1 MASAV
6 AQCVAVSTAARASQR
21 APARVSSGA
30 PKTPM
35 ARRAVSASRGLGVRV
50 RAEKGSG
57 DAGDAAAA
65 TATEVGKGKKA
76 EDSKNSEAKKALT
89 KALAKGEPVKGRVE
103 VANRGGLIL
112 RVFNGRFRAFL
123 PLSQMA
129 SSRTLKVKST
139 RITGPTTVT
148 APLASFDD
156 EEEDFVPPPAV
167 PAAEKE
173 EKKARQ
179 TGKDA
184 AVAALE
190 GQVGKTIDVKITSVD
205 GTKIVVSERALAQER
220 GAKAL
225 EVGVRVSGVIVSLSD
240 FGAFVELSEDDP
252 QAPRMEG
259 LIHISELSWNR
270 ISHPRDV
277 VRVGDEVDVKV
288 LDVAPGQGNK
298 PARVTFSLKQ
308 TQADPLLETLDTI
321 MPVAMPE
328 PSMDEDELL
337 DTPLPGLMDICANLL
352 TEDGIDA
359 VIPGR
364 QAVEQR
370 VVSQDLE
377 LWLTNAVVADGYN
390 LLARAGRQVQEIH
403 VVTGL
408 NRDSI
413 KLAIKRAT
421 SAIKK

>member
-1 MASAV
+1 MV
-6 AQCVAVSTAARASQR
+6 LL
-21 APARVSSGA
+21 
-30 PKTPM
+30 
-35 ARRAVSASRGLGVRV
+35 SRGGVRAN
-50 RAEKGSG
+50 AEKGSG
-57 DAGDAAAA
+57 DTGDA
-65 TATEVGKGKKA
+65 TATTVTADKGKEGKGKKD
-76 EDSKNSEAKKALT
+76 DSKNAEAKKALT
-89 KALAKGEPVKGRVE
+89 RALEKGEPVSGRVE

-129 SSRTLKVKST
+129 SSRTLKLKGT
-139 RITGPTTVT
+139 RKTGPTTVT

-156 EEEDFVPPPAV
+156 DEEDFVPPPEV
-167 PAAEKE
+167 PKE
-173 EKKARQ
+173 EKEKKQ
-179 TGKDA
+179 KITSGKDA

-190 GQVGKTIDVKITSVD
+190 SQVGKIIDVKVTSVD

-220 GAKAL
+220 GAKSL
-225 EVGVRVSGVIVSLSD
+225 EAGVRCAGVIVSLSD

-288 LDVAPGQGNK
+288 LDISPGQGNK

-308 TQADPLLETLDTI
+308 TLADPLLETLDTI

-328 PSMDEDELL
+328 PSMDEDELSE
-337 DTPLPGLMDICANLL
+337 TPLPGLMDICANLL
-352 TEDGIDA
+352 TEEGIDA

-377 LWLTNAVVADGYN
+377 LWLTNLVVDDGYN

-408 NRDSI
+408 NRESI

>member
-1 MASAV
+1 
-6 AQCVAVSTAARASQR
+6 
-21 APARVSSGA
+21 
-30 PKTPM
+30 
-35 ARRAVSASRGLGVRV
+35 
-50 RAEKGSG
+50 
-57 DAGDAAAA
+57 
-65 TATEVGKGKKA
+65 
-76 EDSKNSEAKKALT
+76 
-89 KALAKGEPVKGRVE
+89 
-103 VANRGGLIL
+103 
-112 RVFNGRFRAFL
+112 
-123 PLSQMA
+123 MA

-156 EEEDFVPPPAV
+156 EEEDFVPPPGGSRRG
-167 PAAEKE
+167 EGGE
-173 EKKARQ
+173 EGAPDRQ
-179 TGKDA
+179 GA

-298 PARVTFSLKQ
+298 PARVTFSLK
-308 TQADPLLETLDTI
+308 TNASRPLLETLDTI

-390 LLARAGRQVQEIH
+390 LLARGKAGAGDPRGDRPEPRQHQARDQEGH
-403 VVTGL
+403 QRDQEVTTGALFFHNAEKKRVPVGEYCLGRVTRRRADRRAGTGAAARERGEKRWSAVANGKARRVVI
-408 NRDSI
+408 DI
-413 KLAIKRAT
+413 
-421 SAIKK
+421 

>member
-1 MASAV
+1 MASTL
-6 AQCVAVSTAARASQR
+6 AQCAVVSTAARASRR

-35 ARRAVSASRGLGVRV
+35 ARRAVSVSRGLGV
-50 RAEKGSG
+50 
-57 DAGDAAAA
+57 AAAA
-65 TATEVGKGKKA
+65 TAAATSTKGKKA
-76 EDSKNSEAKKALT
+76 DDSKNAEAKKALT
-89 KALAKGEPVKGRVE
+89 RALAKGEPVKGRVE

-112 RVFNGRFRAFL
+112 RVFDGRFRAFL

-139 RITGPTTVT
+139 RMTTPKTVT
-148 APLASFDD
+148 APLASFDE
-156 EEEDFVPPPAV
+156 EEEDFVPPPVV

-173 EKKARQ
+173 EKKARR

-225 EVGVRVSGVIVSLSD
+225 EVGVRASGAIVSLSD

-277 VRVGDEVDVKV
+277 VRVGDC
-288 LDVAPGQGNK
+288 
-298 PARVTFSLKQ
+298 
-308 TQADPLLETLDTI
+308 LLYTSPSPRDMRRSR
-321 MPVAMPE
+321 MP
-328 PSMDEDELL
+328 S
-337 DTPLPGLMDICANLL
+337 
-352 TEDGIDA
+352 
-359 VIPGR
+359 
-364 QAVEQR
+364 
-370 VVSQDLE
+370 
-377 LWLTNAVVADGYN
+377 
-390 LLARAGRQVQEIH
+390 
-403 VVTGL
+403 
-408 NRDSI
+408 
-413 KLAIKRAT
+413 
-421 SAIKK
+421 SA

>member
-1 MASAV
+1 V
-6 AQCVAVSTAARASQR
+6 H
-21 APARVSSGA
+21 
-30 PKTPM
+30 
-35 ARRAVSASRGLGVRV
+35 
-50 RAEKGSG
+50 AEKASG
-57 DAGDAAAA
+57 ETGEAP
-65 TATEVGKGKKA
+65 TATVTKDAKGKKA
-76 EDSKNSEAKKALT
+76 EDSRNAEAKKALSR
-89 KALAKGEPVKGRVE
+89 AMEKGEPVTGRVE

-139 RITGPTTVT
+139 RMTGPTTVT

-156 EEEDFVPPPAV
+156 EEEDFAPPPGV
-167 PAAEKE
+167 PAAETA
-173 EKKARQ
+173 EKKSEGAKK
-179 TGKDA
+179 TNSGKDA

-190 GQVGKTIDVKITSVD
+190 SQVGKTIDVKITSVD

-220 GAKAL
+220 GASKL
-225 EVGVRVSGVIVSLSD
+225 ETGVRCAGIIVSLSD
-240 FGAFVELSEDDP
+240 FGAFVELSEEDP
-252 QAPRMEG
+252 RAPRVEG

-288 LDVAPGQGNK
+288 LDIAPAQGKK

-321 MPVAMPE
+321 MPVAAPE
-328 PSMDEDELL
+328 LSADEDELL

-403 VVTGL
+403 VVTRL
-408 NRDSI
+408 NRDNI